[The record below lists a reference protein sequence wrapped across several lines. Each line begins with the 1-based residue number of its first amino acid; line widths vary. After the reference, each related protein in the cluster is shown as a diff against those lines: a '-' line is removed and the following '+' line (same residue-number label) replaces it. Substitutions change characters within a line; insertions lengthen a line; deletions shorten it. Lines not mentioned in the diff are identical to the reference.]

1 MKELIKKAFEDE
13 KFVEL
18 FKKYCIMSQKF
29 ADIMIFNHNKLGD
42 ELSRKYQYNWVE
54 GVIDE
59 ILNDDELI
67 ELSEIY
73 RYIRL

>member
-1 MKELIKKAFEDE
+1 MKKLIKKAFEDE

-29 ADIMIFNHNKLGD
+29 ADIIIFNHSELNSKLFD
-42 ELSRKYQYNWVE
+42 KYGENWVD
-54 GVIDE
+54 GVVHE
-59 ILNDDELI
+59 IIEDDELI

-73 RYIRL
+73 RYIRF